1 MTGALGAFICYVTA
15 AIFPIPFVGLI
26 ACAFTGF
33 CVSMLWPG
41 SLIVATDRFPA
52 GGVFIFALMASG
64 GDLGAS
70 IGPQLIGLITDS
82 IAESGAFTNIFA
94 GFTPEQIGMKCGM
107 LIASIF
113 PLCAVFI
120 YKKLAKSKKK

>member
-1 MTGALGAFICYVTA
+1 
-15 AIFPIPFVGLI
+15 
-26 ACAFTGF
+26 
-33 CVSMLWPG
+33 
-41 SLIVATDRFPA
+41 
-52 GGVFIFALMASG
+52 MASG

-82 IAESGAFTNIFA
+82 IAKSGAFTNIFA